1 MKRIV
6 VRYFVYMLILMIL
19 CIFVDLIP
27 SILEDP
33 HWLEFLGVMVVVCF
47 LAASLDVSYSEL
59 MMSVKGA
66 KPKKIHC
73 FWLFLVMIV
82 IFSVWI
88 SYVITCEGLL
98 VMSRFLMIRKVF
110 PSLMLLLSLH
120 LTFKFYSS
128 DWLKSLVFSFYK
140 KRKHLTLMLNF
151 LHYRLWVRFYFVIH
165 RY

>member
-66 KPKKIHC
+66 KPKKNP
-73 FWLFLVMIV
+73 LFLVV
-82 IFSVWI
+82 SCYDCNIFSMDFLCYYLWGIIGDESVP
-88 SYVITCEGLL
+88 YDKEG
-98 VMSRFLMIRKVF
+98 VSFFNVV
-110 PSLMLLLSLH
+110 
-120 LTFKFYSS
+120 TFIAF
-128 DWLKSLVFSFYK
+128 
-140 KRKHLTLMLNF
+140 N
-151 LHYRLWVRFYFVIH
+151 I
-165 RY
+165 